1 MNPPALLVFLFSG
14 FLISFV
20 AISDDSVI
28 DRSVSNE
35 PNSLYMAEGE
45 GSDAVVPNDVLDH
58 FNDGSDAWDSHE
70 YQDDG
75 VIDNWECDFDQDCP
89 LNEVCID
96 YICFEDVP
104 NEGSDDFI
112 PVNLPLCDCEE
123 DGFRFQGVRDETG
136 YCNCSRC

>member
-14 FLISFV
+14 FLVSFV
-20 AISDDSVI
+20 AVSDDAAI

-45 GSDAVVPNDVLDH
+45 GSDAVVPNEVLDY

-70 YQDDG
+70 YRDDG
-75 VIDNWECDFDQDCP
+75 IIDNWECDFDQDCS
-89 LNEVCID
+89 LGEVCVE
-96 YICFEDVP
+96 YICFEDSSID
-104 NEGSDDFI
+104 GSGE
-112 PVNLPLCDCEE
+112 PVNVDFPACDCEE
-123 DGFRFQGVRDETG
+123 DGISFQGVRDETG